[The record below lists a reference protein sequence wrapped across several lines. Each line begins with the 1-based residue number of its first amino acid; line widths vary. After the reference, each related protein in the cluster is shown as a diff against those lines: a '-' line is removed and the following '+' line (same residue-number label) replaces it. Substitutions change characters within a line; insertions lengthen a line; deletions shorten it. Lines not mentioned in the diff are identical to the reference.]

1 MANLRPNRRQSRS
14 PLWPRRAAR
23 PPTPSPGRP
32 GKSCIPHPSRVIGR
46 LAGKLAPAPE
56 FPLCYLGLDT
66 QEVDRLYGRPW
77 RADWWDSKFEIG
89 RALSDSQYCA
99 VWRALFE
106 SFAPVERALAPAYR
120 FLIRARG
127 SLLQGES
134 VPNRTDVQSMACETA
149 SSSWELGVP
158 PSEEESVL
166 RAYVGEIPASV
177 QSYNAQRD
185 ELVGPTGRLEPLG
198 VTAGMVFAVATRA
211 SYGARSKWFQS
222 LGWWKVSRILRALAP
237 SSKTEKLPLTGRV
250 GFDNLVHEEAF

>member
-1 MANLRPNRRQSRS
+1 MY
-14 PLWPRRAAR
+14 
-23 PPTPSPGRP
+23 GRP
-32 GKSCIPHPSRVIGR
+32 GC
-46 LAGKLAPAPE
+46 
-56 FPLCYLGLDT
+56 
-66 QEVDRLYGRPW
+66 
-77 RADWWDSKFEIG
+77 ADWWDSEFEIG
-89 RALSDSQYCA
+89 RALFDSRPCA
-99 VWRALFE
+99 VWRDLFE
-106 SFAPVERALAPAYR
+106 YFAPVERALAPAYR

-222 LGWWKVSRILRALAP
+222 LDWWKVSRILRALAP
-237 SSKTEKLPLTGRV
+237 SSKTEKLPLTGRI
-250 GFDNLVHEEAF
+250 GFDNLAHEGAF